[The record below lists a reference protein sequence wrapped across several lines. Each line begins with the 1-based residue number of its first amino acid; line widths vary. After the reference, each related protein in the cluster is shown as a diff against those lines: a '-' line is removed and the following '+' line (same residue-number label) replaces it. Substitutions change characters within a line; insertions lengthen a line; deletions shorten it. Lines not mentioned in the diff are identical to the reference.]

1 MPAESAQ
8 MNRKQREHGPLLSLV
23 VPVYDEAESLQ
34 RLHGEIGQALTPL
47 ALPYEIIFVDDGSE
61 DDSWAVIR
69 DLAARDRHVR
79 GIRFRRNFGK
89 AAALTA
95 GFHAARGDWVVT
107 LDADLQ
113 DDPAEIPRFLAKL
126 REGWDVVSGWKH
138 PRRDPWTKRVPSR
151 LFNWMTRTFTR
162 VPLHDFNCGFKAY
175 RVGVVREVRIY
186 GMLYR
191 YIAVL
196 AHWRGFR
203 VTEIRVHH
211 RPRQFGRSKF
221 GVRRFAIGLFDLIT
235 VLFLTQ
241 YTLRPLHLF
250 GSLGL
255 LSFTLGTLIN
265 AYLAVLWFTGHRPIG
280 NRPLL
285 TLGVLL
291 MIIGVQF
298 FSFGLLGEMIA
309 HVAPRE
315 AEYAVREE
323 VGEGDRVGCPPP
335 GSGGG

>member
-1 MPAESAQ
+1 MDVT
-8 MNRKQREHGPLLSLV
+8 LV
-23 VPVYDEAESLQ
+23 VPVYNEVNSL
-34 RLHGEIGQALTPL
+34 RSLHEEITSAMAPL
-47 ALPYEIIFVDDGSE
+47 GLAYEVLFVDDGST
-61 DDSWAVIR
+61 DDSWSVIEA
-69 DLAARDRHVR
+69 LTKENVHMG

-95 GFHAARGDWVVT
+95 GFRAARGRYVVT

-126 REGWDVVSGWKH
+126 DEGWDVVSGWKY
-138 PRRDPWTKRVPSR
+138 PRRDPWTKTVPSR
-151 LFNWMTRTFTR
+151 IFNWTTRTLTG
-162 VPLHDFNCGFKAY
+162 VNLHDFNCGFKAY
-175 RVGVVREVRIY
+175 QAEVVREVRIY

-203 VTEIRVHH
+203 VTEIKVHH
-211 RPRQFGRSKF
+211 RPRRYGKSKF
-221 GVRRFAIGLFDLIT
+221 GVGRFTVGLFDLIT

-241 YTLRPLHLF
+241 YTWRPLHLF

-255 LSFTLGTLIN
+255 SSLGLGTLIN
-265 AYLAVLWFTGHRPIG
+265 LYLTGLWLTGHRPIG

-285 TLGVLL
+285 MLGVLL

-298 FSFGLLGEMIA
+298 ISFGLLGEMIA
-309 HVAPRE
+309 HMAPRE
-315 AEYAVREE
+315 DEYAIREE
-323 VGEGDRVGCPPP
+323 A
-335 GSGGG
+335 GSTEEHDV

>member
-1 MPAESAQ
+1 MTSV
-8 MNRKQREHGPLLSLV
+8 SLV
-23 VPVYDEAESLQ
+23 IPVYNEAESLGP
-34 RLHGEIGQALTPL
+34 LYEEIVRAMSPL
-47 ALPYEIIFVDDGSE
+47 GREYEVIFVDDGST
-61 DDSWAVIR
+61 DGSWEVIR
-69 DLAARDRHVR
+69 GLVEGDTRVK

-95 GFHAARGDWVVT
+95 GFRAARGRYVVT

-126 REGWDVVSGWKH
+126 EEGWDVVSGWKF
-138 PRRDPWTKRVPSR
+138 PRRDPWTKTVPSR
-151 LFNWMTRTFTR
+151 VFNWVTRTLTG
-162 VPLHDFNCGFKAY
+162 VHLHDFNCGFKAY
-175 RVGVVREVRIY
+175 RSEVVREVRIY

-203 VTEIRVHH
+203 VTEIKVHH
-211 RPRQFGRSKF
+211 RPRRYGRSKF
-221 GVRRFAIGLFDLIT
+221 GVGRFAVGFFDLIT

-241 YTLRPLHLF
+241 YTWRPLHLF

-255 LSFTLGTLIN
+255 TSLALGTVIN
-265 AYLAVLWFTGHRPIG
+265 LYLTFLWFTGHRPIG

-298 FSFGLLGEMIA
+298 ISFGLLGEMIA
-309 HVAPRE
+309 HMAPRDD
-315 AEYAVREE
+315 AYAVRETAGI
-323 VGEGDRVGCPPP
+323 GEPREE
-335 GSGGG
+335 

>member
-1 MPAESAQ
+1 MD
-8 MNRKQREHGPLLSLV
+8 LSLV
-23 VPVYDEAESLQ
+23 IPVYNEQESLRQ
-34 RLHGEIGQALTPL
+34 LHDEIRTTLSGLDL
-47 ALPYEIIFVDDGSE
+47 SHEMIFVDDGSTDGSWEVITTLAEE
-61 DDSWAVIR
+61 DS
-69 DLAARDRHVR
+69 HVR

-95 GFHAARGDWVVT
+95 GFRAARGRYIIT

-126 REGWDVVSGWKH
+126 DEGWDVVSGWKF
-138 PRRDPWTKRVPSR
+138 PRRDPWTKTVPSR
-151 LFNWMTRTFTR
+151 IFNWVTRTLTG
-162 VPLHDFNCGFKAY
+162 VHLHDFNCGFKGY
-175 RVGVVREVRIY
+175 RSEVVREVRIY

-203 VTEIRVHH
+203 VTEIKVHH
-211 RPRQFGRSKF
+211 RPRRYGKSKF
-221 GVRRFAIGLFDLIT
+221 GVGRFAVGFFDLIT

-241 YTLRPLHLF
+241 YTWRPLHLF

-255 LSFTLGTLIN
+255 GSLVLGTLIN
-265 AYLAVLWFTGHRPIG
+265 VYLTVLWFTGHRPIG

-298 FSFGLLGEMIA
+298 ISFGLLGEMIA
-309 HVAPRE
+309 HMAPRE
-315 AEYAVREE
+315 DEYAVRE
-323 VGEGDRVGCPPP
+323 VIGRVENEE
-335 GSGGG
+335 

>member
-1 MPAESAQ
+1 MDVSV
-8 MNRKQREHGPLLSLV
+8 V
-23 VPVYDEAESLQ
+23 VPVFEEAESLPI
-34 RLHGEIGQALTPL
+34 LHEEIGQALAPL
-47 ALPYEIIFVDDGSE
+47 GREYEIIFVDDGSR

-69 DLAARDRHVR
+69 DLAARDTHVR

-95 GFHAARGDWVVT
+95 GFRAARGRYVIT

-113 DDPAEIPRFLAKL
+113 DDPAEIPRFLEMLEA
-126 REGWDVVSGWKH
+126 GWDVVSGWKY
-138 PRRDPWTKRVPSR
+138 PRRDPWTKRWPSK
-151 LFNWMTRTFTR
+151 LFNWATRTVTG
-162 VPLHDFNCGFKAY
+162 VHLHDFNCGFKGY
-175 RVGVVREVRIY
+175 RQQVVREVRIY

-203 VTEIRVHH
+203 VTEIKVHH
-211 RPRQFGRSKF
+211 RPRRFGRSKF
-221 GVRRFAIGLFDLIT
+221 GVSRFAVGFFDLIT

-241 YTLRPLHLF
+241 YTWRPLHLF

-255 LSFTLGTLIN
+255 ASLGLGVLIN
-265 AYLAVLWFTGHRPIG
+265 AYLTVLWFTGHRPIG

-285 TLGVLL
+285 MLGVLL

-298 FSFGLLGEMIA
+298 ISFGLLGEMIA
-309 HVAPRE
+309 HISPRE
-315 AEYAVREE
+315 DEYAIRET
-323 VGEGDRVGCPPP
+323 VNDAI
-335 GSGGG
+335 GSDD

>member
-1 MPAESAQ
+1 MDISV
-8 MNRKQREHGPLLSLV
+8 V
-23 VPVYDEAESLQ
+23 VPVFEEAESLPI
-34 RLHGEIGQALTPL
+34 LHEEIGRALAPL
-47 ALPYEIIFVDDGSE
+47 GREYEIIFVDDGSR

-69 DLAARDRHVR
+69 DLAARDAHVR

-95 GFHAARGDWVVT
+95 GFRAARGRYVIT

-113 DDPAEIPRFLAKL
+113 DDPAEIPRFLEMLEA
-126 REGWDVVSGWKH
+126 GWDVVSGWKY
-138 PRRDPWTKRVPSR
+138 PRRDPWTKRWPSK
-151 LFNWMTRTFTR
+151 LFNWATRTVTG
-162 VPLHDFNCGFKAY
+162 VHLHDFNCGFKGY
-175 RVGVVREVRIY
+175 RQQVVREVRIY

-203 VTEIRVHH
+203 VTEIKVHH
-211 RPRQFGRSKF
+211 RPRRFGRSKF
-221 GVRRFAIGLFDLIT
+221 GVSRFAVGFFDLIT

-241 YTLRPLHLF
+241 YTWRPLHLF

-255 LSFTLGTLIN
+255 ASLGLGVLIN

-285 TLGVLL
+285 MLGVLL

-298 FSFGLLGEMIA
+298 ISFGLLGEMIA
-309 HVAPRE
+309 HISPRE
-315 AEYAVREE
+315 DEYAIRET
-323 VGEGDRVGCPPP
+323 VNDAIGFDD
-335 GSGGG
+335 

>member
-1 MPAESAQ
+1 MERARPEVSI
-8 MNRKQREHGPLLSLV
+8 V
-23 VPVYDEAESLQ
+23 IPVYDEAPSLAPLHREIQ
-34 RLHGEIGQALTPL
+34 AVMDRLGR
-47 ALPYEIIFVDDGSE
+47 PYEIIFVDDGSR
-61 DDSWAVIR
+61 DGSWEVIR
-69 DLAARDRHVR
+69 DLAARDGHVR

-95 GFHAARGDWVVT
+95 GFRAARGRYVIT

-113 DDPAEIPRFLAKL
+113 DDPAEIPRFLEAL
-126 REGWDVVSGWKH
+126 EAGWDVVSGWKF
-138 PRRDPWTKRVPSR
+138 PRRDPWTKTWPSR
-151 LFNWMTRTFTR
+151 VFNWATRTLTG
-162 VPLHDFNCGFKAY
+162 VPLHDFNCGFKGY
-175 RVGVVREVRIY
+175 RAEVVREVRIY

-203 VTEIRVHH
+203 VTEIKVHH
-211 RPRQFGRSKF
+211 RPRRFGRSKF
-221 GVRRFAIGLFDLIT
+221 GMSRFAIGFFDLIT

-241 YTLRPLHLF
+241 YTWRPLHLF

-255 LSFTLGTLIN
+255 ASLLAGTGIN
-265 AYLAVLWFTGHRPIG
+265 AYLTVLWLLGHRPIG
-280 NRPLL
+280 TRPLL

-298 FSFGLLGEMIA
+298 ISFGLLGEMIA

-315 AEYAVREE
+315 DTYAIRETVGDEE
-323 VGEGDRVGCPPP
+323 VPA
-335 GSGGG
+335 

>member
-1 MPAESAQ
+1 MD
-8 MNRKQREHGPLLSLV
+8 LSLV
-23 VPVYDEAESLQ
+23 IPVYNEEESLTQ
-34 RLHGEIGQALTPL
+34 LHREIHTALAPL
-47 ALPYEIIFVDDGSE
+47 GLTYEIIFVDDGSTDGSWSVIVNLAQE
-61 DDSWAVIR
+61 DP
-69 DLAARDRHVR
+69 HVR

-95 GFHAARGDWVVT
+95 GFRAARGRYVIT

-113 DDPAEIPRFLAKL
+113 DDPAEIPRFLSTL
-126 REGWDVVSGWKH
+126 EEGWDVVSGWKF
-138 PRRDPWTKRVPSR
+138 PRRDPWTKTVPSR
-151 LFNWMTRTFTR
+151 IFNWATRTLTG
-162 VPLHDFNCGFKAY
+162 VHLHDFNCGFKAY
-175 RVGVVREVRIY
+175 RAEVVREVRIY

-203 VTEIRVHH
+203 VTEIKVHH
-211 RPRQFGRSKF
+211 RPRRYGKSKF
-221 GVRRFAIGLFDLIT
+221 GVGRFAVGFFDLIT

-241 YTLRPLHLF
+241 YTWRPLHLF

-255 LSFTLGTLIN
+255 TSLGLGTLIN
-265 AYLAVLWFTGHRPIG
+265 LYLTLLWFTGHRPIG

-298 FSFGLLGEMIA
+298 ISFGLLGEMIA
-309 HVAPRE
+309 HMAPRE
-315 AEYAVREE
+315 DEYAVREE
-323 VGEGDRVGCPPP
+323 IGQGGE
-335 GSGGG
+335 

>member
-1 MPAESAQ
+1 MSERNAF
-8 MNRKQREHGPLLSLV
+8 LDLSIV
-23 VPVYDEAESLQ
+23 VPVFEEAESLPI
-34 RLHGEIGQALTPL
+34 LHEEIGQAIAPL
-47 ALPYEIIFVDDGSE
+47 GLRHEIIFVDDGSR
-61 DDSWAVIR
+61 DRSWEVIR
-69 DLAARDRHVR
+69 ALAEADPAVR

-95 GFHAARGDWVVT
+95 GFRAARGRYVLT

-126 REGWDVVSGWKH
+126 DEGWDVVSGWKF
-138 PRRDPWTKRVPSR
+138 PRRDPWTKTVPSR
-151 LFNWMTRTFTR
+151 LFNWATRTLTG
-162 VPLHDFNCGFKAY
+162 VQLHDFNCGFKGY
-175 RVGVVREVRIY
+175 RAEVVKEVRIY

-203 VTEIRVHH
+203 VTEIKVHH
-211 RPRQFGRSKF
+211 RPRRFGRSKF
-221 GVRRFAIGLFDLIT
+221 GVGRFAVGFFDLIT

-241 YTLRPLHLF
+241 YTWRPLHLF

-255 LSFTLGTLIN
+255 TSLILGTLIN
-265 AYLAVLWFTGHRPIG
+265 AYLTVLWFMGQRPIG

-298 FSFGLLGEMIA
+298 ISFGLLGEMIA
-309 HVAPRE
+309 HTASRDE
-315 AEYAVREE
+315 EYAIKETI
-323 VGEGDRVGCPPP
+323 GD
-335 GSGGG
+335 

>member
-1 MPAESAQ
+1 MECKDVDVSV
-8 MNRKQREHGPLLSLV
+8 V
-23 VPVYDEAESLQ
+23 VPVFEEAESLPI
-34 RLHGEIGQALTPL
+34 LHEEIGQALAPL
-47 ALPYEIIFVDDGSE
+47 GREYEIIFVDDGSR

-69 DLAARDRHVR
+69 DLAARDTHVR

-95 GFHAARGDWVVT
+95 GFRAARGRYVIT

-113 DDPAEIPRFLAKL
+113 DDPAEIPRFLEMLEA
-126 REGWDVVSGWKH
+126 GWDVVSGWKY
-138 PRRDPWTKRVPSR
+138 PRRDPWTKRWPSK
-151 LFNWMTRTFTR
+151 LFNWATRTVTG
-162 VPLHDFNCGFKAY
+162 VHLHDFNCGFKGY
-175 RVGVVREVRIY
+175 RQQVVREVRIY

-203 VTEIRVHH
+203 VTEIKVHH
-211 RPRQFGRSKF
+211 RPRRFGRSKF
-221 GVRRFAIGLFDLIT
+221 GVSRFAVGFFDLIT

-241 YTLRPLHLF
+241 YTWRPLHLF

-255 LSFTLGTLIN
+255 ASLGLGVLIN
-265 AYLAVLWFTGHRPIG
+265 AYLTVLWFTGHRPIG

-285 TLGVLL
+285 MLGVLL

-298 FSFGLLGEMIA
+298 ISFGLLGEMIA
-309 HVAPRE
+309 HISPRE
-315 AEYAVREE
+315 DEYAIRET
-323 VGEGDRVGCPPP
+323 VNDAI
-335 GSGGG
+335 GSDD

>member
-1 MPAESAQ
+1 MDVSV
-8 MNRKQREHGPLLSLV
+8 V
-23 VPVYDEAESLQ
+23 VPVFEEAESLPI
-34 RLHGEIGQALTPL
+34 LHEEIGRALAPL
-47 ALPYEIIFVDDGSE
+47 GREYEIIFVDDGSR

-69 DLAARDRHVR
+69 DLAARDAHVR

-95 GFHAARGDWVVT
+95 GFRAARGRYVIT

-113 DDPAEIPRFLAKL
+113 DDPAEIPRFLEMLEA
-126 REGWDVVSGWKH
+126 GWDVVSGWKY
-138 PRRDPWTKRVPSR
+138 PRRDPWTKRWPSK
-151 LFNWMTRTFTR
+151 LFNWATRTVTG
-162 VPLHDFNCGFKAY
+162 VHLHDFNCGFKGY
-175 RVGVVREVRIY
+175 RQQVVREVRIY

-203 VTEIRVHH
+203 VTEIKVHH
-211 RPRQFGRSKF
+211 RPRRFGRSKF
-221 GVRRFAIGLFDLIT
+221 GVSRFAVGFFDLIT

-241 YTLRPLHLF
+241 YTWRPLHLF

-255 LSFTLGTLIN
+255 ASLGLGVLIN
-265 AYLAVLWFTGHRPIG
+265 AYLTVLWFTGHRPIG

-285 TLGVLL
+285 MLGVLL

-298 FSFGLLGEMIA
+298 ISFGLLGEMIA
-309 HVAPRE
+309 HISPRE
-315 AEYAVREE
+315 DEYAIRET
-323 VGEGDRVGCPPP
+323 VNDAI
-335 GSGGG
+335 GSDD

>member
-1 MPAESAQ
+1 MD
-8 MNRKQREHGPLLSLV
+8 LSLV
-23 VPVYDEAESLQ
+23 IPVYNEAESL
-34 RLHGEIGQALTPL
+34 RPLWREIGQAVSPL
-47 ALPYEIIFVDDGSE
+47 GLEYEIIFVDDGST
-61 DDSWAVIR
+61 DDSWAVIVE
-69 DLAARDRHVR
+69 LAGQDSHVR

-95 GFHAARGDWVVT
+95 GFRAARGRYVVT

-113 DDPAEIPRFLAKL
+113 DDPAEIPRFLATL
-126 REGWDVVSGWKH
+126 EAGWDVVSGWKF
-138 PRRDPWTKRVPSR
+138 PRRDPWTKTVPSR
-151 LFNWMTRTFTR
+151 IFNWVTRTLTG
-162 VPLHDFNCGFKAY
+162 VHLHDFNCGFKAY
-175 RVGVVREVRIY
+175 RAEVVREVRIY

-203 VTEIRVHH
+203 VTEIKVHH
-211 RPRQFGRSKF
+211 RPRKYGTSKF
-221 GVRRFAIGLFDLIT
+221 GVGRFAIGFFDLIT

-241 YTLRPLHLF
+241 YTWRPLHLF

-255 LSFTLGTLIN
+255 ISLVLGTLIN
-265 AYLAVLWFTGHRPIG
+265 GYLTVLWFTGHRPIG

-298 FSFGLLGEMIA
+298 ISFGLLGEMIA
-309 HVAPRE
+309 AMAPRE
-315 AEYAVREE
+315 DEYAVREE
-323 VGEGDRVGCPPP
+323 I
-335 GSGGG
+335 

>member
-1 MPAESAQ
+1 MAE
-8 MNRKQREHGPLLSLV
+8 KVGLSIV
-23 VPVYDEAESLQ
+23 IPVYDEAESLAQ
-34 RLHGEIGQALTPL
+34 LHAEITDAVAPL
-47 ALPYEIIFVDDGSE
+47 GLMYEVIFVDDGSR
-61 DDSWAVIR
+61 DGSWEMIR
-69 DLAARDRHVR
+69 SLATADTHVR

-95 GFHAARGDWVVT
+95 GFRAARGRYVIT

-113 DDPAEIPRFLAKL
+113 DDPAEIPRFIAKL
-126 REGWDVVSGWKH
+126 EEGWDVVSGWKF
-138 PRRDPWTKRVPSR
+138 PRRDPWTKTVPSR
-151 LFNWMTRTFTR
+151 LFNWATRTLTG
-162 VPLHDFNCGFKAY
+162 VHLHDFNCGFKAY
-175 RVGVVREVRIY
+175 RAEVVREVRIY

-203 VTEIRVHH
+203 VTEIKVHH
-211 RPRQFGRSKF
+211 RPRRYGRSKF
-221 GVRRFAIGLFDLIT
+221 GVGRFAVGLFDLIT

-241 YTLRPLHLF
+241 YTWRPLHLF

-255 LSFTLGTLIN
+255 ASLSLGTLIN
-265 AYLAVLWFTGHRPIG
+265 LYLTVLWFTGHRPIG

-298 FSFGLLGEMIA
+298 ISFGLLGEMIA
-309 HVAPRE
+309 HMAPRE
-315 AEYAVREE
+315 DEYAVREE
-323 VGEGDRVGCPPP
+323 VGDKAGRGE
-335 GSGGG
+335 

>member
-1 MPAESAQ
+1 M
-8 MNRKQREHGPLLSLV
+8 MDVSLV
-23 VPVYDEAESLQ
+23 VPVYNEAESL
-34 RLHGEIGQALTPL
+34 RPLHEEMVRAMDPL
-47 ALPYEIIFVDDGSE
+47 GLRYEIIFVDDGSTDGSWEVITALTGE
-61 DDSWAVIR
+61 DD
-69 DLAARDRHVR
+69 HVR

-95 GFHAARGDWVVT
+95 GFRAAQGHYVVT

-113 DDPAEIPRFLAKL
+113 DDPGEIPRFLAKL
-126 REGWDVVSGWKH
+126 DEGWDVVSGWKY
-138 PRRDPWTKRVPSR
+138 PRRDPWTKTVPSR
-151 LFNWMTRTFTR
+151 IFNWATRTLTG
-162 VPLHDFNCGFKAY
+162 VHLHDFNCGFKAY
-175 RVGVVREVRIY
+175 RAEVVKEVRIY

-203 VTEIRVHH
+203 VTEIKVHH
-211 RPRQFGRSKF
+211 RPRRYGKSKF
-221 GVRRFAIGLFDLIT
+221 GVSRFAVGFFDLIT

-241 YTLRPLHLF
+241 YTWRPLHLF

-255 LSFTLGTLIN
+255 SSLGLGTLIN
-265 AYLAVLWFTGHRPIG
+265 LYLTILWFTGHRPIG

-298 FSFGLLGEMIA
+298 ISFGLLGEMIA
-309 HVAPRE
+309 HMAPRE
-315 AEYAVREE
+315 DEYAIRET
-323 VGEGDRVGCPPP
+323 VGGQHEGGV
-335 GSGGG
+335 

>member
-1 MPAESAQ
+1 MECKDVDVSV
-8 MNRKQREHGPLLSLV
+8 V
-23 VPVYDEAESLQ
+23 VPVFEEAESLPI
-34 RLHGEIGQALTPL
+34 LHEEIGRALAPL
-47 ALPYEIIFVDDGSE
+47 GREYEIIFVDDGSR

-69 DLAARDRHVR
+69 DLAARDAHVR

-95 GFHAARGDWVVT
+95 GFRAARGRYVIT

-113 DDPAEIPRFLAKL
+113 DDPAEIPRFLEMLEA
-126 REGWDVVSGWKH
+126 GWDVVSGWKY
-138 PRRDPWTKRVPSR
+138 PRRDPWTKRWPSK
-151 LFNWMTRTFTR
+151 LFNWATRTVTG
-162 VPLHDFNCGFKAY
+162 VHLHDFNCGFKGY
-175 RVGVVREVRIY
+175 RQQVVREVRIY

-203 VTEIRVHH
+203 VTEIKVHH
-211 RPRQFGRSKF
+211 RPRRFGRSKF
-221 GVRRFAIGLFDLIT
+221 GVSRFAVGFFDLIT

-241 YTLRPLHLF
+241 YTWRPLHLF

-255 LSFTLGTLIN
+255 ASLGLGVLIN
-265 AYLAVLWFTGHRPIG
+265 AYLTVLWFTGHRPIG

-285 TLGVLL
+285 MLGVLL

-298 FSFGLLGEMIA
+298 ISFGLLGEMIA
-309 HVAPRE
+309 HISPRE
-315 AEYAVREE
+315 DEYAIRET
-323 VGEGDRVGCPPP
+323 VNDAI
-335 GSGGG
+335 GSDD